1 MKMNRL
7 VTTWRRCKRPLR
19 AWLVAATLGLPASAW
34 PADSLKVFI
43 SVDMEGV
50 TGVVD
55 TDEVRRGK
63 PDYEYFR
70 EIMTRE
76 TNAAIEGAIAAGATE
91 VLVRDTH
98 GGMNHLLPELM
109 DKRARVVRGGT
120 HPQSMM
126 VSMEGFD
133 GSYDAVVLIA
143 YHAPA
148 GYPNSVLPHTMSD
161 NVVNFSINGVSLS
174 EASYSALI
182 AGLHDVP
189 VVMIS
194 GDKAACEEAR
204 RTLGNLETVAVK
216 EALNGGA
223 ISVHPEVGRT
233 MIRAA
238 VERGVRN
245 RAQFRPYKLSAPY
258 TATLKVLKQGPLM
271 AGAYVNARGE
281 IEFKSPD
288 LLKALNALVQMW

>member
-1 MKMNRL
+1 MSRL
-7 VTTWRRCKRPLR
+7 MTLWRGCRRPVR
-19 AWLVAATLGLPASAW
+19 AWLVAATLGLPAVAW
-34 PADSLKVFI
+34 PAESLKVFI
-43 SVDMEGV
+43 SIDMEGV
-50 TGVVD
+50 TGVVN

-76 TNAAIEGAIAAGATE
+76 ANAAIEGAIAAGATE

-98 GGMNHLLPELM
+98 GGMNHLLLELL
-109 DKRARVVRGGT
+109 DQRARVVRGAT

-133 GSYDAVVLIA
+133 GSFDAVVLIA
-143 YHAPA
+143 FHAPA

-161 NVVNFSINGVSLS
+161 NVVDFRINGVSQS
-174 EASYSALI
+174 EAGFSALI

-204 RTLGNLETVAVK
+204 QVLGRNLEAVAVK
-216 EALNGGA
+216 EELNGGT
-223 ISVHPEVGRT
+223 ISLHPEVARKL
-233 MIRAA
+233 IREA

-245 RAQFRPYKLSAPY
+245 RAQFRPYKLKAPY
-258 TATLKVLKQGPLM
+258 TATLKVAKQGPLM
-271 AGAYVNARGE
+271 RAAYLNDRGE

>member
-1 MKMNRL
+1 MSRF
-7 VTTWRRCKRPLR
+7 VTTWRRCLRAPR
-19 AWLVAATLGLPASAW
+19 AWLFVAMLGLPAATWS
-34 PADSLKVFI
+34 ADSLKVFI

-50 TGVVD
+50 TGVVH

-91 VLVRDTH
+91 VLVRETH
-98 GGMNHLLPELM
+98 GGMNHLLTELL
-109 DKRARVVRGGT
+109 DQRARVVRGAT

-143 YHAPA
+143 FHAPA
-148 GYPNSVLPHTMSD
+148 GFPNSVLPHTMSD
-161 NVVNFSINGVSLS
+161 NVVDFSINGVSLS
-174 EASYSALI
+174 EAGFSALI

-194 GDKAACEEAR
+194 GDKAACEEGR
-204 RTLGNLETVAVK
+204 RTLGSNLEAVAVK

-223 ISVHPEVGRT
+223 ISLHPEVSRK
-233 MIRAA
+233 MIREA

-245 RAQFRPYKLSAPY
+245 RGQIRPYKLSAPY
-258 TATLKVLKQGPLM
+258 TATLKVTKQGPLM
-271 AGAYVNARGE
+271 KGAYLNDRGE

>member
-1 MKMNRL
+1 MSRL
-7 VTTWRRCKRPLR
+7 VTTWRRCNRPLR

-34 PADSLKVFI
+34 PAESLKVFI
-43 SVDMEGV
+43 SVDMEGL
-50 TGVVD
+50 TGVVH

-63 PDYEYFR
+63 TDYEYFR
-70 EIMTRE
+70 EVMTRE

-98 GGMNHLLPELM
+98 GGMNHLLLELL
-109 DKRARVVRGGT
+109 DKRARVVRGAT

-161 NVVNFSINGVSLS
+161 NVVDFRINGVSLS

-204 RTLGNLETVAVK
+204 QTLGRNLEAVAVK

-223 ISVHPEVGRT
+223 ISLHPEVART
-233 MIRAA
+233 KIREA

-258 TATLKVLKQGPLM
+258 TATLKVTKLGPLM
-271 AGAYVNARGE
+271 PDAYLNERGE

>member
-1 MKMNRL
+1 MGRVVPRGSGGRRL
-7 VTTWRRCKRPLR
+7 G
-19 AWLVAATLGLPASAW
+19 AWLVAATLGLPASASR
-34 PADSLKVFI
+34 AESLKVFV
-43 SVDMEGV
+43 SVDMEGL
-50 TGVVD
+50 TGVVRE
-55 TDEVRRGK
+55 DEVRRGK

-70 EIMTRE
+70 EVMTRE
-76 TNAAIEGAIAAGATE
+76 ANAAVEGAIAAGATE

-98 GGMNHLLPELM
+98 GGMNHLLPELL
-109 DKRARVVRGGT
+109 DKRARLVKGET

-133 GSYDAVVLIA
+133 GTYDAVVLIG

-148 GYPNSVLPHTMSD
+148 GYPNSILPHTMSG
-161 NVVNFSINGVSLS
+161 NVVDFRINGVSLS

-189 VVMIS
+189 VVMLS
-194 GDKAACEEAR
+194 GDKAACDEAR
-204 RTLGNLETVAVK
+204 RTLGRDLEIVAVK

-223 ISVHPEVGRT
+223 ISVHPEVART

-258 TATLKVLKQGPLM
+258 TANLKVKEQGPLM
-271 AGAYVNARGE
+271 PGAFLNERGE
-281 IEFKSPD
+281 IEFRSPD

>member
-1 MKMNRL
+1 MSRSM
-7 VTTWRRCKRPLR
+7 TGWRGCLPAVR
-19 AWLVAATLGLPASAW
+19 AWLFAATLGLPAVTWS
-34 PADSLKVFI
+34 ADSLKVFI

-50 TGVVD
+50 TGVVR

-70 EIMTRE
+70 AIMTRE

-91 VLVRDTH
+91 VLVRETH
-98 GGMNHLLPELM
+98 GGMNHLLIEAL
-109 DKRARVVRGGT
+109 DQRARVVRGET

-133 GSYDAVVLIA
+133 ASYDAVVLIGF
-143 YHAPA
+143 HAPA

-161 NVVNFSINGVSLS
+161 NVVDFRINGVSQS
-174 EASYSALI
+174 ETGFSALI

-204 RTLGNLETVAVK
+204 RALGSDLEAVAVK

-223 ISVHPEVGRT
+223 INLHPEVARR
-233 MIRAA
+233 MIREA

-245 RAQFRPYKLSAPY
+245 RARLRPYKLSAPY
-258 TATLKVLKQGPLM
+258 TATLKVTKQGPLM
-271 AGAYVNARGE
+271 PGAYLNDRGE

-288 LLKALNALVQMW
+288 LLQALNALVQMW